1 MEPIENQSIIL
12 LVGLDSNCLII
23 STMSVSSPTQLR
35 IKSDPTPTPV
45 GDDSEMVRRWYVREP
60 FPVAGGVGLVHNKTG
75 LAALYVEM
83 INRFFDMKPNYR
95 HLKKILGK
103 YFNLLHD
110 KEDERSVVELVK
122 AGSVFRG
129 TNLWIL
135 MFAILIAS
143 LGLNVNSTAVI
154 IGAMLISPLMG
165 PIIGMGFAIGVSD
178 MEMLKQA
185 LKSYGVATLISVVTA
200 TLYFFLSPL
209 SEAQSELLARTSP
222 TLYDVLIAFFGGA
235 AGVLALTCKSKGQV
249 IPGVAIAT
257 ALMPPLCTAGYGLAT
272 AQWGY
277 FFGAFYLFFINT
289 VFIATATF
297 LGVKLLRFHA
307 TKASDGG
314 TSARSRKVITFVVV
328 LTLIPAAVMTVNIV
342 RENVLENKVNEFVR
356 QELGQSGTQ
365 ILSSQTVH
373 DTLRL
378 VAVGKEI
385 TEERILEAR
394 GRMKFYGVGNM
405 QLHVIQA
412 SNDESFALAASQL
425 STAEQTNTLLSGQ
438 VADLQRQLAAYAAYD
453 TLSASVTA
461 EALTLFPEVEG
472 VAVGRL
478 AGKPVALVSLYEGR
492 RLTAEAVGKLEA
504 WLRTRMQEKNIDIII
519 K

>member
-1 MEPIENQSIIL
+1 MSIKL
-12 LVGLDSNCLII
+12 TNLKRTLI
-23 STMSVSSPTQLR
+23 
-35 IKSDPTPTPV
+35 
-45 GDDSEMVRRWYVREP
+45 
-60 FPVAGGVGLVHNKTG
+60 
-75 LAALYVEM
+75 
-83 INRFFDMKPNYR
+83 
-95 HLKKILGK
+95 K
-103 YFNLLHD
+103 YFSLLHD
-110 KEDERSVVELVK
+110 KEDERSVAELVK

-165 PIIGMGFAIGVSD
+165 PIIGMGFAVGVSD
-178 MEMLKQA
+178 MEMLKLA
-185 LKSYGVATLISVVTA
+185 LKNYGVATLISVVTA

-209 SEAQSELLARTSP
+209 NEAQSELLARTSP
-222 TLYDVLIAFFGGA
+222 TLYDVMIAFFGGA

-272 AQWGY
+272 AQWSY

-307 TKASDGG
+307 VQHVDIEA
-314 TSARSRKVITFVVV
+314 ARRGRRAITFVVV
-328 LTLIPAAVMTVNIV
+328 LTLIPAAIMTVNIV
-342 RENVLENKVNEFVR
+342 KEDVQENSVKQFVKA
-356 QELGQSGTQ
+356 ELSPVGTQ
-365 ILSSQTVH
+365 ILSSQAVR
-373 DTLRL
+373 DTLRV
-378 VAVGKEI
+378 VAVGNEI
-385 TEERILEAR
+385 TDEEIAEAR
-394 GRMKFYGVGNM
+394 DRLKFYGLGSL

-412 SNDESFALAASQL
+412 SNGASFALAAAQL
-425 STAEQTNTLLSGQ
+425 SSAEQTNTLLSGQ
-438 VADLQRQLAAYAAYD
+438 VAELQRQLASYTAYD
-453 TLSASVTA
+453 TLSKNISE
-461 EALTLFPEVEG
+461 EARALFPAVEG

-478 AGKPVALVSLYEGR
+478 AGKTVALATRREGHTM
-492 RLTAEAVGKLEA
+492 TADASGKFQNWLRIRVQDEKLE
-504 WLRTRMQEKNIDIII
+504 IIV